1 MRGMTRWLLLGA
13 GLAAVAAAAAVLVV
27 FAGGRDRGGGGG
39 GAAMRNDEPPAQGAA
54 ISLIV
59 HAAGSPERP
68 LGPGDTVQPGA
79 QLRLE
84 LHAARRGYVAVLGVD
99 GSGEV
104 TVHYPPAGMAPAGF
118 DPRDRMLPG
127 ATAFD
132 ATPGDERLVA
142 VHAERPFSLDAVVAA
157 VRAGGALPAGV
168 VSSEVVLHKAELL
181 PSPLP

>member
-1 MRGMTRWLLLGA
+1 MKRWLLLGA
-13 GLAAVAAAAAVLVV
+13 GLAAVAAAAVLVV

-39 GAAMRNDEPPAQGAA
+39 AMRNDEPPAQGAA

-59 HAAGSPERP
+59 HAAGSPDRP

-79 QLRLE
+79 RLRLE
-84 LHAARRGYVAVLGVD
+84 IRAARRGYVAVLGVD

-142 VHAERPFSLDAVVAA
+142 VHAEQPFSLDAVVAA

-181 PSPLP
+181 PSPSP